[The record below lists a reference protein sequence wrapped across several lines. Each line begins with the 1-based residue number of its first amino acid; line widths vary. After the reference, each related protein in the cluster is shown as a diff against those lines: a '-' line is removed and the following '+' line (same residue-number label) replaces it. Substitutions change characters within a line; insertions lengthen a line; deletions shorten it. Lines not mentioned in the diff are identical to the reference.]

1 MTDQPCPKTASRAAL
16 LAFTGA
22 AALVLSACGPGAG
35 DARGNAA
42 NPEPDAERAAAVNG
56 TGPDGQP
63 IDAVTAAEMDAADLP
78 PLKGASAPA
87 STGGQP

>member
-1 MTDQPCPKTASRAAL
+1 MT
-16 LAFTGA
+16 A
-22 AALVLSACGPGAG
+22 AATLVLSACGPGAG

-42 NPEPDAERAAAVNG
+42 NPAPDPERAAAVNG

-78 PLKGASAPA
+78 PLKGAAAPA
-87 STGGQP
+87 SPGGQP